1 MDNLH
6 KNMVFFYHQLVQ
18 DCNEFVELA
27 VAVIASNFAA
37 PAQGMTMEKGNQ
49 TGMMSSN
56 MTSGNMTTGNIT
68 AGGSSNMTK

>member
-1 MDNLH
+1 
-6 KNMVFFYHQLVQ
+6 
-18 DCNEFVELA
+18 LA

>member
-1 MDNLH
+1 MNSKTTTAASAIVIASL
-6 KNMVFFYHQLVQ
+6 VFVAI
-18 DCNEFVELA
+18 VT

-37 PAQGMTMEKGNQ
+37 PAQGITMEKGNQ

-56 MTSGNMTTGNIT
+56 MTSGNMTTDNIT

>member
-1 MDNLH
+1 
-6 KNMVFFYHQLVQ
+6 MV
-18 DCNEFVELA
+18 A